1 MAIPMLIALI
11 ELLMDIFVR
20 ACINFSHMYKVY
32 QTFRKGKHKMLDR
45 YVAIQAHAPLAIS
58 LYMSSWV
65 VGKDFRDGVVQA
77 NILLVLSYASITPFL
92 EIKFKHSLWI
102 CTCLLF
108 SPFLIKPIRYT
119 DTQA

>member
-20 ACINFSHMYKVY
+20 ACINFSHTYKVY
-32 QTFRKGKHKMLDR
+32 QTFRKGKHKKLDR

-58 LYMSSWV
+58 LHLSSWV
-65 VGKDFRDGVVQA
+65 VGKDFRDGVFKSTFYWY
-77 NILLVLSYASITPFL
+77 LVSYASITPSL
-92 EIKFKHSLWI
+92 EIKFEHSLWI

-108 SPFLIKPIRYT
+108 SPFLIKLIRYT
-119 DTQA
+119 